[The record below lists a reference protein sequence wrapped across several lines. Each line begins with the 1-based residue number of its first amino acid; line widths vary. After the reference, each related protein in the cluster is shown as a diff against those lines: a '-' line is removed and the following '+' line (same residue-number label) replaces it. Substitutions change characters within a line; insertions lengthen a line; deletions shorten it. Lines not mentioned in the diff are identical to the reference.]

1 MKIPLNMGNNATQ
14 SSRQAQAKHVER
26 DVLAAKGGD
35 WNAKSNLARTFMPL
49 LQTRAQKRS
58 NDTAEVNTLI
68 ERGKEGLF
76 KACRKYNAKKVGA
89 AHFQTFA
96 LDFIEKAMDRKPGL
110 LTRLFGSR

>member
-1 MKIPLNMGNNATQ
+1 MKIPLNMGNNGTQ
-14 SSRQAQAKHVER
+14 SSRDAQAKQIER
-26 DVLAAKGGD
+26 DVLAAKSGD

-58 NDTAEVNTLI
+58 SDTAEINTLI

-76 KACRKYNAKKVGA
+76 KACRKYNQKTVGA

-96 LDFIEKAMDRKPGL
+96 LDYIEKAMDSKPGFFS
-110 LTRLFGSR
+110 RLFG